1 MILYGNITDKINK
14 MGEEDIS
21 KKEANQILRQNK
33 ILVKSLPGNGNIGL
47 KRKEIMKCDNKNVP
61 LK

>member
-33 ILVKSLPGNGNIGL
+33 ILVKSLPGHGNIGL